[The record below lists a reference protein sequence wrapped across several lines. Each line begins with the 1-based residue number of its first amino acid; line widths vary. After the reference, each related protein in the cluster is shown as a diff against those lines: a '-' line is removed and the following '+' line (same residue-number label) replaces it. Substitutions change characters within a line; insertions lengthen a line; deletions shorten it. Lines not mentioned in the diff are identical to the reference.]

1 MLGANYGFF
10 APNDITISLVTST
23 TGLISLIHTAMN
35 LIFHEQYRIQ
45 IRRIARRI
53 LRLPPLS
60 NTATAVIKF
69 GAVSTFQRVAA
80 TRTVTTA
87 WS

>member
-45 IRRIARRI
+45 IRRITRRI
-53 LRLPPLS
+53 LGLPPLI
-60 NTATAVIKF
+60 NKATVVTKV
-69 GAVSTFQRVAA
+69 GAVSTFQRGAA
-80 TRTVTTA
+80 TKTVTA